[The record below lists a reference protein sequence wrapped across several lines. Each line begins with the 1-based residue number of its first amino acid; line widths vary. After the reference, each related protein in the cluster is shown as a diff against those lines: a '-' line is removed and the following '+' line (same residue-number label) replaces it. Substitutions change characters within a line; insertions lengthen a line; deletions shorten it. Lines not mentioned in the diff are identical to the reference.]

1 MRERGAVFRLVFSV
15 VLCLTVLGY
24 NGYMSLFE
32 NTAPTPLLPAAA
44 WHNSTGTVNSETASE
59 PAQSTVENKPTSA
72 TPQSVT
78 VDPQVLEAA
87 AKGSAKGKVLERFI
101 TPYTAPLSYDS
112 VYLKNST
119 TKEIDIA
126 SLLREDLPYKIEK
139 STTPQ
144 VLILHTHTT
153 ETFLPETR
161 DYYTTTDVSRT
172 RDANYNMTLIGKI
185 VAEKVQ
191 NAGFGVV
198 HDTTVH
204 DYPEYNGSYD
214 RAAETIRKQ
223 LKQNPNIK
231 IVIDLHRDA
240 ISSGDDKTKLV
251 TEIGGKKAAQI
262 MLVMGCQDGTVKNFP
277 KWKEN
282 LKLAVR
288 LQQKIEK
295 MYPTL
300 ARPLSLMPRKYNEN
314 LTTGSMLIEVGTDAN
329 SLSEAAYSAELLGN
343 ALAALLTELS

>member
-44 WHNSTGTVNSETASE
+44 WHNSAGTTNSETPSE

-72 TPQSVT
+72 TQQSVT

>member
-1 MRERGAVFRLVFSV
+1 MHEHGAVFRLIFSV
-15 VLCLTVLGY
+15 VFCLSVLGY
-24 NGYMSLFE
+24 NGYSALFE
-32 NTAPTPLLPAAA
+32 NTAPTSLLPAAA
-44 WHNSTGTVNSETASE
+44 WHNSTDHTAVETVSES
-59 PAQSTVENKPTSA
+59 AQNTPESQPLSSQTPT
-72 TPQSVT
+72 VT
-78 VDPQVLEAA
+78 VDPKVLETAA
-87 AKGSAKGKVLERFI
+87 NGSVKGKVLERFI

-119 TKEIDIA
+119 SKEIDIA
-126 SLLREDLPYKIEK
+126 ALLRENLPYKIER

-153 ETFLPETR
+153 ETFLPESR
-161 DYYTTTDVSRT
+161 DYYTTTDLSRT

-214 RAAETIRKQ
+214 RAADTIRKQ
-223 LKQNPNIK
+223 LKQNPDIK

-240 ISSGDDKTKLV
+240 ISSGDDKSKLV
-251 TEIGGKKAAQI
+251 SEIGGKKAAQV

-329 SLSEAAYSAELLGN
+329 SLSEAAYSAELIGN
-343 ALAALLTELS
+343 ALAALLTEIS